1 MRWPFSQSLAVLS
14 ATAPGSP
21 NLDDF
26 EGRLLRCWKMTLNVI
41 SGQVSK
47 FGSTLRLGV

>member
-1 MRWPFSQSLAVLS
+1 MS

-26 EGRLLRCWKMTLNVI
+26 EGRLLCCWKMTLNVI

-47 FGSTLRLGV
+47 FGSSSGAGV